1 MNFKKFISFGFSIIF
16 TVSCLNFT
24 EKIYAMDSNNK
35 YNEDLSR
42 FEYHDCFQGCNSKL
56 LREIFTM
63 LFCQCPLSALIVCL
77 IMKVMILAL
86 TELRFNY
93 CVTLGEQKIYRKQLN
108 L

>member
-16 TVSCLNFT
+16 SVSCLNFT

-56 LREIFTM
+56 LREIFTN
-63 LFCQCPLSALIVCL
+63 V
-77 IMKVMILAL
+77 ILPMPSVSIDCM
-86 TELRFNY
+86 FNY
-93 CVTLGEQKIYRKQLN
+93 EGYDISLDRIKI
-108 L
+108 